1 MNNHRT
7 TQRIAAAAAGL
18 AVATIGALAVT
29 ATTATAADGDET
41 GVDLSVSIED
51 NTPGA
56 LTMSVAPNDGVVLA
70 EDGSDAEARQFVGTL
85 PTVTVADTRDAE
97 EIPEGAYWAVVGQA
111 SEFTA
116 EGREPIGPEYL
127 GWAPRLLTPSPSGDV
142 AAGEPVSS
150 VLPDGS
156 GGAAV
161 GLEGQELLLSTW
173 AAGSE
178 AGPWDVNA
186 DLTLRTPADVA
197 PGDYSSVLTLSL
209 FEG

>member
-1 MNNHRT
+1 MKNHRT

-18 AVATIGALAVT
+18 AVATVGALAAT
-29 ATTATAADGDET
+29 AGTATAADGDEA

-56 LTMSVAPNDGVVLA
+56 LTLSVAPNDGVVLA
-70 EDGSDAEARQFVGTL
+70 EEGSDAEARQFLGTL

-97 EIPEGAYWAVVGQA
+97 DVPEGSYWAVVGQA

-116 EGREPIGPEYL
+116 EGRDPIGPEYL

-178 AGPWDVNA
+178 AGPWDVTA

>member
-1 MNNHRT
+1 MMNRHT
-7 TQRIAAAAAGL
+7 TRRIAAAAATL
-18 AVATIGALAVT
+18 AVATVGGL
-29 ATTATAADGDET
+29 ATTAMAAEGDDT
-41 GVDLSVSIED
+41 GVGLSVTIED

-56 LTMSVAPNDGVVLA
+56 LSMSVAPNDGVVLA
-70 EDGSDAEARQFVGTL
+70 EEGSDAEARQFVGSL

-97 EIPEGAYWAVVGQA
+97 DVPEGSYWAVVGQA

-178 AGPWDVNA
+178 AGPWDVTA
-186 DLTLRTPADVA
+186 DLTLRTPADV
-197 PGDYSSVLTLSL
+197 PHGEYSSVLTLSL

>member
-1 MNNHRT
+1 MMNRHT

-18 AVATIGALAVT
+18 AVATVGGLATGAA
-29 ATTATAADGDET
+29 AADDPT
-41 GVDLSVSIED
+41 GVDLSVTIED

-56 LTMSVAPNDGVVLA
+56 LSMSVAPNDGVVLA
-70 EDGSDAEARQFVGTL
+70 EEGSDAEARQFVGTL
-85 PTVTVADTRDAE
+85 PTVTVADTRDAG

-173 AAGSE
+173 ASGAE

-186 DLTLRTPADVA
+186 DLTLRTPATVA
-197 PGDYSSVLTLSL
+197 PGEYSSILTLSL

>member
-1 MNNHRT
+1 MMNRHT

-18 AVATIGALAVT
+18 AVATVGGLAT
-29 ATTATAADGDET
+29 SAAAADDP
-41 GVDLSVSIED
+41 GVDLSVTIED

-56 LTMSVAPNDGVVLA
+56 LTLSVAPNDGVVLT
-70 EDGSDAEARQFVGTL
+70 EEGSDAEARQFLGTL

-97 EIPEGAYWAVVGQA
+97 DVPEGSYWAVVGQA
-111 SEFTA
+111 SAFTA
-116 EGREPIGPEYL
+116 EGRDPIGPEYL

-150 VLPDGS
+150 VIPDGS

-173 AAGSE
+173 AAGAE
-178 AGPWDVNA
+178 AGPWDVTA
-186 DLTLRTPADVA
+186 DLTLRTPADVP
-197 PGDYSSVLTLSL
+197 PGEYSSVLTLSL

>member
-1 MNNHRT
+1 MMNRPT

-18 AVATIGALAVT
+18 AVATVGGLAT
-29 ATTATAADGDET
+29 SAAAADDP
-41 GVDLSVSIED
+41 GVDLSVTIED

-56 LTMSVAPNDGVVLA
+56 LSLSVAPNDGVVLT
-70 EDGSDAEARQFVGTL
+70 EEGSDAAARQFVGTL

-97 EIPEGAYWAVVGQA
+97 DVPEGAYWAVVGQA

-116 EGREPIGPEYL
+116 EGQAPIGPEYL

-150 VLPDGS
+150 VIPDGS

-161 GLEGQELLLSTW
+161 GLEGQELLVSTW

-178 AGPWDVNA
+178 PGPWDVTA
-186 DLTLRTPADVA
+186 DLTLRTPPDVA
-197 PGDYSSVLTLSL
+197 PGAYSSILTLSL

>member
-1 MNNHRT
+1 MMKRHT
-7 TQRIAAAAAGL
+7 TQRVAAAAAAL
-18 AVATIGALAVT
+18 AVAAVGASA
-29 ATTATAADGDET
+29 ATAMAAEGDDT
-41 GVDLSVSIED
+41 GVGLSVTIED

-70 EDGSDAEARQFVGTL
+70 EEGSDAEARQFVGNL
-85 PTVTVADTRDAE
+85 PTVTVEDTRDAADV
-97 EIPEGAYWAVVGQA
+97 PEGSYWAVVGQA

-127 GWAPRLLTPSPSGDV
+127 GWTPRLLTPSPSGDV

-161 GLEGQELLLSTW
+161 GLGGQELLLSTW

-178 AGPWDVNA
+178 AGPWDVTA
-186 DLTLRTPADVA
+186 DLTLRTPADVL
-197 PGDYSSVLTLSL
+197 PGEYSSVLTLSL
-209 FEG
+209 FES

>member
-18 AVATIGALAVT
+18 AVATVGALAVT
-29 ATTATAADGDET
+29 ATTATAADGDEA

-56 LTMSVAPNDGVVLA
+56 LTLSVAPNDGVALV

-85 PTVTVADTRDAE
+85 PTVTVADTRDAD
-97 EIPEGAYWAVVGQA
+97 EIPEGSYWAVVGQA

-116 EGREPIGPEYL
+116 EGRDPIGPEYL

-186 DLTLRTPADVA
+186 DLTLRTPADVT
-197 PGDYSSVLTLSL
+197 PGDYSSTLTLSL

>member
-1 MNNHRT
+1 MMNRHT

-18 AVATIGALAVT
+18 AVVATVGGL
-29 ATTATAADGDET
+29 ATTALAADDPT
-41 GVDLSVSIED
+41 GVDLSVTIED

-56 LTMSVAPNDGVVLA
+56 LSMSVAPNDGVVLA
-70 EDGSDAEARQFVGTL
+70 EEGSDAEARQFVGTL
-85 PTVTVADTRDAE
+85 PTVTVADTRDAG

-111 SEFTA
+111 GEFTA

-173 AAGSE
+173 AAGAE
-178 AGPWDVNA
+178 AGPWDVTA
-186 DLTLRTPADVA
+186 DLTLRTPADVS
-197 PGDYSSVLTLSL
+197 PGEYSSVLTLSL

>member
-1 MNNHRT
+1 MMNRHT
-7 TQRIAAAAAGL
+7 TQRIAAAAASL
-18 AVATIGALAVT
+18 AVATVGGL
-29 ATTATAADGDET
+29 ATTAMAAEGDDP
-41 GVDLSVSIED
+41 GVDLSVTIED

-56 LTMSVAPNDGVVLA
+56 LSMSVAPNDGVVLA
-70 EDGSDAEARQFVGTL
+70 EEGSDAQARQFLGTL
-85 PTVTVADTRDAE
+85 PTVTVADTRDTADV
-97 EIPEGAYWAVVGQA
+97 PEGSYWAVVGQA

-116 EGREPIGPEYL
+116 EGRAPIGPEYL

-178 AGPWDVNA
+178 AGPWDVTA

-197 PGDYSSVLTLSL
+197 PGDYSSLLTLSF

>member
-1 MNNHRT
+1 MNRHT
-7 TQRIAAAAAGL
+7 TRRIAAAAATL
-18 AVATIGALAVT
+18 AVATVGGL
-29 ATTATAADGDET
+29 ATTAMAAEGDDT
-41 GVDLSVSIED
+41 GVGLSVTIED

-56 LTMSVAPNDGVVLA
+56 LSMSVAPNDGVVLA
-70 EDGSDAEARQFVGTL
+70 EEGSDAEARQFVGSL

-97 EIPEGAYWAVVGQA
+97 DVPEGSYWAVVGQA

-178 AGPWDVNA
+178 AGPWDVTA
-186 DLTLRTPADVA
+186 DLTLRTPADV
-197 PGDYSSVLTLSL
+197 PHGEYSSVLTLSL

>member
-1 MNNHRT
+1 MMNRHT
-7 TQRIAAAAAGL
+7 TQRIAAAAASL
-18 AVATIGALAVT
+18 AVATVGGL
-29 ATTATAADGDET
+29 ATTAMAAEGDDT
-41 GVDLSVSIED
+41 GVDLSVTIED

-56 LTMSVAPNDGVVLA
+56 LSMSVAPNDGVVLA
-70 EDGSDAEARQFVGTL
+70 EEGSDAEARQFVGTL

-97 EIPEGAYWAVVGQA
+97 DVPEGSYWAVVGQA

-116 EGREPIGPEYL
+116 EGREPIGAEYL

-178 AGPWDVNA
+178 AGPWDVTA
-186 DLTLRTPADVA
+186 DLTLRTPADVP
-197 PGDYSSVLTLSL
+197 PGEYSSVLTLSL

>member
-1 MNNHRT
+1 MMNRHT
-7 TQRIAAAAAGL
+7 TQRIAAAAASL
-18 AVATIGALAVT
+18 AVATVGGL
-29 ATTATAADGDET
+29 ATTAMAAEGDDT
-41 GVDLSVSIED
+41 GVGLSVTIED

-56 LTMSVAPNDGVVLA
+56 LSMSVAPNDGVVLA
-70 EDGSDAEARQFVGTL
+70 EEGSDAEARQFVGSL

-97 EIPEGAYWAVVGQA
+97 DVPEGSYWAVVGQA

-127 GWAPRLLTPSPSGDV
+127 GWAPRLLTPSPSGDI

-178 AGPWDVNA
+178 AGPWDVTA
-186 DLTLRTPADVA
+186 DLTLRTPADVP
-197 PGDYSSVLTLSL
+197 PGEYSSVLTLSL